1 VQNLDYNLKDA
12 EEQAVREPG
21 GKAFQTKI
29 LSQYRMWHVL
39 GTERVLGV
47 EVGLFGLC
55 VGKLGWDQ
63 NLLCVVG
70 HGEKSGFCAKCNE
83 NPLMI

>member
-1 VQNLDYNLKDA
+1 
-12 EEQAVREPG
+12 
-21 GKAFQTKI
+21 
-29 LSQYRMWHVL
+29 
-39 GTERVLGV
+39 V
-47 EVGLFGLC
+47 EVGLFGSC